1 MPYINRLTGEYVET
15 PTGDPANFIA
25 IESPSALATE
35 TVPPAFTLPGSTE
48 AMTGFRNLQTQG
60 ISGLQGLLGEDVSVR
75 RQAIEDALFGRSKEA
90 IDRQAGDLGRD
101 IREGTFG
108 RNVGLSTITGDM
120 LDRLNREQL
129 DAISRAKREA
139 FLGAGA
145 ETRSEDAA
153 RIAALGQAFSEG
165 TQALGQEAGIGQAN
179 AARQQQGRQA
189 AAQTAFENLLNRLNR
204 QQQAGQFGAELGSRE
219 RLQERQIKSS
229 EDIASSHMLAGGVA
243 SGIGGLATLF
253 GPALT
258 NIFGPTRKNVFGT
271 T

>member
-25 IESPSALATE
+25 IESPTALATE
-35 TVPPAFTLPGSTE
+35 TVPPAFTLPGSPE
-48 AMTGFRNLQTQG
+48 AMAGFRALQTRG
-60 ISGLQGLLGEDVSVR
+60 VSGLEGLLGEDVSAR
-75 RQAIEDALFGRSKEA
+75 RKAIEDALFGRSKEQ
-90 IDRQAGDLGRD
+90 IDLQAGDLRRD
-101 IREGTFG
+101 ILEGTFG
-108 RNVGLSTITGDM
+108 RNVGESTMSKDL
-120 LDRLNREQL
+120 LDRLNKNIF
-129 DAISRAKREA
+129 DATGRAQREA

-165 TQALGQEAGIGQAN
+165 TQALGQEAGVGQAN

-229 EDIASSHMLAGGVA
+229 EDIASSQMLAGGLA

-253 GPALT
+253 GPAL
-258 NIFGPTRKNVFGT
+258 KNVFGT